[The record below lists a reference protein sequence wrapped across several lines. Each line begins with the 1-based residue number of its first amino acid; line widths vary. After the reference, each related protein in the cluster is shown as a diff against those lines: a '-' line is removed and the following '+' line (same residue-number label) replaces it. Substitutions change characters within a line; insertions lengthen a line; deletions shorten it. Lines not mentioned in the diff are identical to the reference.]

1 MKHDGRIINIIKVQP
16 RALKIFPS
24 EFNFQRRFQSKHFY
38 KKEEEEQEQEQEQ
51 EQEEKRK
58 RKKKK
63 ENLLIHN

>member
-38 KKEEEEQEQEQEQ
+38 KKEEEEEQEE
-51 EQEEKRK
+51 EEEEKRK